1 MLLICSSYLFYH
13 RWRPKKKKTDRRLV
27 KLKVDG
33 ITIPFPE
40 DIERGWMKD
49 FVYFPDL
56 TMDCIRDYA
65 KKSISEKGLKEGA
78 NL

>member
-1 MLLICSSYLFYH
+1 MEAKEKEI
-13 RWRPKKKKTDRRLV
+13 TDRRLV

-40 DIERGWMKD
+40 DIEQGWMKD

-56 TMDCIRDYA
+56 TMDCLCQEKYFRKRVKGGCKSSTCQSC
-65 KKSISEKGLKEGA
+65 KKC
-78 NL
+78 